1 VTLEEDALSRSETT
15 SDRRPDPDLWR
26 EIKRTYG
33 FPLTMFALA
42 IIPGLN
48 FTYSGHGGPSWF
60 FIPLCFPYVFLRG
73 IIKLIVSPGE
83 TFAWYGKFFVITIPS
98 CVALAFPLSWAATA
112 SLQHTLGLTIP
123 IRSFMAIMI
132 SPFPYW
138 YFS

>member
-1 VTLEEDALSRSETT
+1 MTSEPDPRAQGATSGRRS
-15 SDRRPDPDLWR
+15 DPDLWR
-26 EIKRTYG
+26 EIRRTYG

-60 FIPLCFPYVFLRG
+60 FIPLCCPYILVRG
-73 IIKLIVSPGE
+73 STKLTKAAPAE
-83 TFAWYGKFFVITIPS
+83 TLAWYRRFFAITIPAYI
-98 CVALAFPLSWAATA
+98 ALAFPLSWAATA
-112 SLQHTLGLTIP
+112 SLQHTFGLTVP
-123 IRSFMAIMI
+123 VWSFMFIMI